1 MLVYPSNWALD
12 GKPTGSDTAC
22 TAHTQAA
29 VWGVLS
35 SPMPISIVCPGCK
48 ARFSV
53 SDHFAGRTGPCP
65 KCKQPITIPK
75 PAAQSVVIHEP
86 DAPVSS
92 SGQTGRAPT
101 APIKSRDK
109 PVKVSAIMASAVGAA
124 VCLAVAAILP
134 RIYPPGA
141 EGATTIPSWLL
152 LGGAFAVAIP
162 SVTLAYAAVRNRELE
177 ALQGM
182 EFAKRAIICSFVYAA
197 LWGLRGILPAE
208 QTAEM
213 WQWLYIGPL
222 FVTAGSLAA
231 FASLD
236 LDQGGAIAH
245 YSFYA
250 LFCSLLRWMA
260 GLLPL

>member
-1 MLVYPSNWALD
+1 
-12 GKPTGSDTAC
+12 
-22 TAHTQAA
+22 
-29 VWGVLS
+29 
-35 SPMPISIVCPGCK
+35 MPISIVCPGCK

-53 SDHFAGRTGPCP
+53 SDQFAGRTGPCP
-65 KCKQPITIPK
+65 KCKQPLTIPK
-75 PAAQSVVIHEP
+75 PAAQSVTIHEP

-101 APIKSRDK
+101 APIKRRDK
-109 PVKVSAIMASAVGAA
+109 PVKISAIVMSAIGAV
-124 VCLAVAAILP
+124 VCLGVAAMLP
-134 RIYPPGA
+134 RIFPPGA
-141 EGATTIPSWLL
+141 DKATTIPTWLL

-162 SVTLAYAAVRNRELE
+162 SVTLGYAAVRNRELE
-177 ALQGM
+177 PLRGT
-182 EFAKRAIICSFVYAA
+182 EFAKRAIICAFVYAA

-213 WQWLYIGPL
+213 WQWFYLAPL
-222 FVTAGSLAA
+222 FITAGALAA

-236 LDQGGAIAH
+236 LDQGNAVAH
-245 YSFYA
+245 YSFYV